1 MKMNPIRDTISNAAS
16 EGLKVGARVVLK
28 EARERAPVDDGGL
41 RKSGRMILD
50 DLDATVRFTAPHAW
64 LQHEK
69 LEYQHPNGGQ
79 AKYLE
84 SAAIETDLA
93 KPIADKVRAVLGG

>member
-1 MKMNPIRDTISNAAS
+1 MKMYPIRDAVANAAA
-16 EGLKVGARVVLK
+16 EGLKKSGRDVLK
-28 EARERAPVDDGGL
+28 AARERAPVDDGVL
-41 RKSGRMILD
+41 RKSGKVTAD
-50 DLDATVRFTAPHAW
+50 DLELTVRFTAPHAW

-84 SAAIETDLA
+84 SAALETDIA

>member
-1 MKMNPIRDTISNAAS
+1 MKMNPIRNAISNAAAD
-16 EGLKVGARVVLK
+16 GLKVGARQVLK
-28 EARERAPVDDGGL
+28 EARERAPVDEGGL
-41 RKSGRMILD
+41 RKSGKVTTD
-50 DLDATVRFTAPHAW
+50 DLEAMVKFTAPHAW

-84 SAAIETDLA
+84 SAAIESDLA
-93 KPIADKVRAVLGG
+93 RPIAEKVRAVLGG